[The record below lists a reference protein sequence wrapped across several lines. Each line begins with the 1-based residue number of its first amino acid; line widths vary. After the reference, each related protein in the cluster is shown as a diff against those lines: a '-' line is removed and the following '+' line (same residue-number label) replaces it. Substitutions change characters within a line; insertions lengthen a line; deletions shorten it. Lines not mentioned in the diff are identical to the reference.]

1 MGKVDMGEGCDMGEG
16 SEPGK
21 IDPGEADTH
30 DGNMSG
36 ADMGEADTHDGN
48 MRGVVTWARR

>member
-1 MGKVDMGEGCDMGEG
+1 MGEGCDMGEG

-36 ADMGEADTHDGN
+36 
-48 MRGVVTWARR
+48 VVTWARR